1 MRRIEARPTGM
12 AWRAA
17 AVLLSAALGLSGA
30 AWGQQVPAP
39 APAPTTAQEQRRQQ
53 ELRRLETDL
62 QTTRARQ
69 EKIERERA
77 ELQAEID
84 SLRSQMVLA
93 SRSTRENEAALT
105 ALEQALNDLNRDAAQ
120 RRAALAEKRA
130 QMGSTLSAMQRLSL
144 HPPELLAVLPQSPE
158 QSVRGALVLRGLVLP
173 LEQRARTLNEEL
185 QQMQA
190 VEAEILRQRQRI
202 EVASRSL
209 AGERRQIETL
219 LRRKQDL
226 EKRLEDE
233 ERQADARAQRL
244 AGQARDVRDLLDR
257 MIRERIAEEAR
268 KREEEERRRAEEA
281 QRAAAAAA
289 SAGGPSAI
297 PSSARIGSGNQGA
310 AAISGGTRTFPAAGR
325 ILASYGQTNDAGTA
339 ERGVTIQV
347 REGALVVA
355 PAAGTVLFAGPFR
368 GYGLILIIEHPGGY
382 HSLVAGLAR
391 IDARVGRPV
400 AAGEPIAIAGSTTTP
415 GQGPG
420 TGVVYFELRRQGQPV
435 NPQPWL
441 AGG

>member
-1 MRRIEARPTGM
+1 MRRTEARPS
-12 AWRAA
+12 AA
-17 AVLLSAALGLSGA
+17 ASAAAALSLTAVLLLGGVV
-30 AWGQQVPAP
+30 WGQQAPPTPTPA
-39 APAPTTAQEQRRQQ
+39 TVQEQRRQQ

-69 EKIERERA
+69 EQIERERA

-93 SRSTRENEAALT
+93 SRTTRENEAALT
-105 ALEQALNDLNRDAAQ
+105 ALEQALADLNRDATQ

-130 QMGSTLSAMQRLSL
+130 QMGSTLGALQRLSL
-144 HPPELLAVLPQSPE
+144 HPPELLAVLPQPPE
-158 QSVRGALVLRGLVLP
+158 QSVRGALVLRGLVVP
-173 LEQRARTLNEEL
+173 LERRARTLNEEL

-219 LRRKQDL
+219 LRRKQEL

-281 QRAAAAAA
+281 QRAAAAA

-297 PSSARIGSGNQGA
+297 PSARIGSGNQGS
-310 AAISGGTRTFPAAGR
+310 AAISGGARTFPAAGR

-339 ERGVTIQV
+339 ERGITIQV

-368 GYGLILIIEHPGGY
+368 GYGLILIVEHPGGY

-400 AAGEPIAIAGSTTTP
+400 AAGEPIAVAGSTTTP

-420 TGVVYFELRRQGQPV
+420 TGAVYFELRRQGQPV